1 MADQLIYL
9 ALAFAVGAAVGSFLN
24 VCIARWPHEQSVV
37 SPPSR
42 CPNCGHGI
50 RWYENVPIFGWLRLR
65 GRCAGC
71 RQPISPRYPLV
82 ELTVALLWVACAW
95 WIGPTLTGLRVAIL
109 ATTLL
114 GIALTDL
121 EHYLIPDGFTVFGFL
136 FLLASSLVAAMVGDH
151 GPFATPWD
159 AVIGACVGAGAIA
172 IIGWL
177 GEVALKKE
185 AMGLGDV
192 TLMAM
197 AGAAL
202 GPTRTLLSIFVGA
215 ALASIVFVAVVYPLV
230 ALRRRTVV
238 ATTAVAT
245 IAPAVPAVP
254 GTPGETVVTTASSS
268 TEQATSGTEEEEE
281 SGVPLVPFGVFLA
294 PATLVTL
301 LWGDALVGWYLGL
314 LR

>member
-1 MADQLIYL
+1 MTADLLLYL
-9 ALAFAVGAAVGSFLN
+9 AIAFALGACAGSFLN
-24 VCIARWPHEQSVV
+24 VCIARWPHDESVV

-42 CPNCGHGI
+42 CPHCGHGI
-50 RWYENVPIFGWLRLR
+50 RWYENVPIFGWLMLR
-65 GRCAGC
+65 GKCGGC

-82 ELTVALLWVACAW
+82 ELTVALIWVAVAY
-95 WIGPTLTGLRVAIL
+95 WIGPTFTGLRLAIL

-136 FLLASSLVAAMVGDH
+136 FLLGSSLVAAMLGDH

-159 AVIGACVGAGAIA
+159 AVLGACVGAGAIA

-177 GEVALKKE
+177 GEVALGKE

-202 GPTRTLLSIFVGA
+202 GPVRTLLSVFVGA

-230 ALRRRTVV
+230 ALRNRR
-238 ATTAVAT
+238 AAVAGAAIGPVAET
-245 IAPAVPAVP
+245 
-254 GTPGETVVTTASSS
+254 TVVTAPSS
-268 TEQATSGTEEEEE
+268 TEQSSSDAMDADVEEQ
-281 SGVPLVPFGVFLA
+281 GGLPLVPFGVFLA

-301 LWGDALVGWYLGL
+301 LWGDALVAWYLGL
-314 LR
+314 MR